1 MSSRCREHEVNL
13 GEVVELEANRV
24 ELEACRVDVVSTK
37 RISEKSL
44 SLKRL
49 LLVVKVFGVL
59 MNLTFTSSRKDAKK
73 VVNVFVE
80 EATGDRELLGL
91 RELRELAQKGNQN
104 WLCHTWCTH

>member
-1 MSSRCREHEVNL
+1 M
-13 GEVVELEANRV
+13 
-24 ELEACRVDVVSTK
+24 STK

-80 EATGDRELLGL
+80 EAASDRELRGL

>member
-1 MSSRCREHEVNL
+1 L
-13 GEVVELEANRV
+13 TGEVEVVGEKTEEL
-24 ELEACRVDVVSTK
+24 L
-37 RISEKSL
+37 I
-44 SLKRL
+44 L

-80 EATGDRELLGL
+80 TASDRELRGL
-91 RELRELAQKGNQN
+91 RELRELAQKGDQN